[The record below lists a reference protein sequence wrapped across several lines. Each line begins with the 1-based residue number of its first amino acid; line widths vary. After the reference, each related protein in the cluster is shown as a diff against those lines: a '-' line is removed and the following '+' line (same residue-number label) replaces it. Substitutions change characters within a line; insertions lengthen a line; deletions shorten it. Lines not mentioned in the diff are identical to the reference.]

1 MVQQQTSKIT
11 SKAQTTVPK
20 DVREALGLRPGDEL
34 EWKPAKD
41 GYRVR
46 KAPASAR
53 IDRWVGYLKDV
64 VHEDVDDLIEQM
76 RGR

>member
-1 MVQQQTSKIT
+1 MAQQTSKIT

-34 EWKPAKD
+34 EWKRDKA
-41 GYRVR
+41 GFRVR
-46 KAPASAR
+46 KAPARSR
-53 IDRWVGYLKDV
+53 IDRWVGVLADID
-64 VHEDVDDLIEQM
+64 EDVDELIERM